1 MMMIMKV
8 IKFTDDDNDDEIQMM
23 TVITE
28 VLILTDVNE
37 EIQLMMTAVVMK
49 ID

>member
-1 MMMIMKV
+1 MMIMKV